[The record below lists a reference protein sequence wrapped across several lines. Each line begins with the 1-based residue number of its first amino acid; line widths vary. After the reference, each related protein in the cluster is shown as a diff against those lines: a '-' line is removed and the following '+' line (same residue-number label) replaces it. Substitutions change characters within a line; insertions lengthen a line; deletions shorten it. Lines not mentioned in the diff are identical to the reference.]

1 MNQAKKIH
9 KTKNNQAH
17 EVGRDLEPIFG
28 KAFDPQAKERALRIL
43 PEDSAEELAQYF
55 QVIVDQSLTGIYV
68 IKGEAFTYVN
78 PRFAQIFG
86 YSQEELISMTNPIET
101 VYEPDRH
108 LVVTTVE
115 ARLAGEQSRS
125 NYRYRGLKKDGTVI
139 HVEVFGARVMQKGSF
154 VTMGTL
160 LDVTAQTVYEKK
172 ITAIALEMSTL
183 IEQANVPVF
192 GIDRGGYISEW
203 NRATAELT
211 GYSRNEVIGKKW
223 ISLLDSKLEERA
235 RAAISDVL
243 EGNPIGNWEL
253 QLMTK
258 SGNKV
263 VLLISMSPRRDND
276 KNIQGVVCVAQNIT
290 EVYNYRQ
297 NLEKMVQDRTRE
309 LHEALQKEKELVELK
324 SKFVSIASHEFRT
337 PLSSMTLAAESVRHY
352 FDKLSEEEIKNKMVK
367 IEDQVSHMTHL
378 LDDIL
383 TIGKSEAGKI
393 NVIRKDLNLKEFVE
407 SLLEEI
413 KSTVKVKR
421 DISFIFQASDAI
433 MHVDDKLLRNVI
445 NNMMTNALKFSPPDS
460 IVDLSISD
468 IEGDVLIEV
477 ADLGIGIPEVD
488 LKNVFEP
495 FQRAS
500 NAAHVQGTGLGL
512 SILKKAVEL
521 LNGNVEV
528 ISAINHGTVVKVR
541 IPR

>member
-17 EVGRDLEPIFG
+17 EAGRDLEPIFG

-43 PEDSAEELAQYF
+43 PEDSTEELAQYF

-68 IKGEAFTYVN
+68 IKGEVFTYVN

-139 HVEVFGARVMQKGSF
+139 HVEVFGARVKQKGSF

-223 ISLLDSKLEERA
+223 ISLLDSRLEERA

>member
-1 MNQAKKIH
+1 MNQAKKTH

-17 EVGRDLEPIFG
+17 ETGRDLEPIFG
-28 KAFDPQAKERALRIL
+28 KAFDPQAKERVLRIL
-43 PEDSAEELAQYF
+43 PEDSAEEMAQYF
-55 QVIVDQSLTGIYV
+55 QAIVDQSLTGIYV
-68 IKGEAFTYVN
+68 IKGEAFSYVN

-86 YSQEELISMTNPIET
+86 YSQEELISITNPIET

-108 LVVTTVE
+108 LVATTMK
-115 ARLAGEQSRS
+115 ARLAGEQARS

-139 HVEVFGARVMQKGSF
+139 HVEVFGARVMQKGSP
-154 VTMGTL
+154 VNMGTL

-172 ITAIALEMSTL
+172 ITAIALEMTTL

-203 NRATAELT
+203 NGSTAELT

-223 ISLLDSKLEERA
+223 TTLLDSKLEERA
-235 RAAISDVL
+235 RAAIADVL

-253 QLMTK
+253 QLVTK

-352 FDKLSEEEIKNKMVK
+352 FDKLSAEEIKNKMVK
-367 IEDQVSHMTHL
+367 IENQVSHMTNL

-460 IVDLSISD
+460 IVDLYISD

-477 ADLGIGIPEVD
+477 SDLGIGIPEVD

>member
-17 EVGRDLEPIFG
+17 EAGRDLEPIFG

-43 PEDSAEELAQYF
+43 PEDSPEELAQYF

-223 ISLLDSKLEERA
+223 ISLLDSRLEERA